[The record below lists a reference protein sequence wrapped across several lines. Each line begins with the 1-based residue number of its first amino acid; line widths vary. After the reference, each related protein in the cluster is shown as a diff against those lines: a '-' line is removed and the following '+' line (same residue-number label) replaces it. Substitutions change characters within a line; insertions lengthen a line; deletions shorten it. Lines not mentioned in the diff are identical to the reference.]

1 MRSLLSKSSL
11 YWLAALVLVMAFLTW
26 SLRRQNKL
34 QARLAALQTS
44 HVGHVGAAP
53 VRRAQDQRATQR
65 AIALLCR
72 ALLADARLTYTA
84 TTETWAKYGGKTMQ
98 TRAHIARAPR
108 NLCIAYFSGDE
119 QGLHAGFS
127 ERWFWRQASLDAPM
141 RPFAS
146 MRRDTAEIATR
157 RFTTLLENYR
167 ADWKGAGIVD
177 RRAVEIVEMWPFQ
190 PVEGAAGPGKRLA
203 IDKTTGLVLKV
214 ETFNHQRQPVMV
226 TQLSDVKINP
236 RIAQGTF
243 KAPQTILESAQKQS
257 WVAQDMGQDAQA
269 VARKT
274 GLLPPRLAQNDLPPG
289 FKLEAV
295 GMHRCAERGSYAAL
309 ARYTDGLN
317 TLTVFSMKEPRETDV
332 SSGNGATKAPQG
344 EQSCEFG
351 PGALVMRDTSDGRLI
366 AVGDLPPATLRRVA
380 EKAHVERVEAAPRE
394 PAPN

>member
-44 HVGHVGAAP
+44 QTSRVGAMP
-53 VRRAQDQRATQR
+53 DSRTRRAQDQRATQR

-84 TTETWAKYGGKTMQ
+84 TTETWAKYGGKTMKTQ
-98 TRAHIARAPR
+98 AFITRAPR
-108 NLCIAYFSGDE
+108 NLCIDYLSGDK
-119 QGLHAGFS
+119 QGSHAGFS
-127 ERWFWRQASLDAPM
+127 ERWFWRQDSLGAPM
-141 RPFAS
+141 KPFAA

-157 RFTTLLENYR
+157 RFTALLENYR

-177 RRAVEIVEMWPFQ
+177 GRAVQIVELWPFA

-203 IDKTTGLVLKV
+203 VDKATGLVLKV
-214 ETFNHQRQPVMV
+214 ETFNHRRQPVMV
-226 TQLSDVKINP
+226 TQLSDVQINP
-236 RIAQGTF
+236 HIAQGTF
-243 KAPQTILESAQKQS
+243 KAPQTILASAQKQS

-269 VARKT
+269 VARQT
-274 GLLPPRLAQNDLPPG
+274 GLLPPRLAPNDLPPG

-309 ARYTDGLN
+309 SRYTDGLN
-317 TLTVFSMKEPRETDV
+317 TLTVFSMKETDA
-332 SSGNGATKAPQG
+332 SSGSAAPKG

-351 PGALVMRDTSDGRLI
+351 PGALVMRDTGDGRLI

-380 EKAHVERVEAAPRE
+380 EKAHVERVEAAPHE
-394 PAPN
+394 PAQN